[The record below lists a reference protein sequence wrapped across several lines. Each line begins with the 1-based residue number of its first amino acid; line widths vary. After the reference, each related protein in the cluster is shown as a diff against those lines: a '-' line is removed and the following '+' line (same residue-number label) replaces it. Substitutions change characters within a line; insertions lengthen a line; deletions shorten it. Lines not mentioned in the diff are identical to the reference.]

1 MRPRALQCQW
11 SRRRWS
17 HRCALIRCTVLPHSL
32 SVCPYAWFVV
42 RQIKV
47 RDMSSVSVHLEP
59 AEYSSW
65 QEARTSLINE
75 AKTKLKAKLEADLA
89 STSDDM
95 QVEKIRDAFLK
106 SERDIE
112 HNMDHEIHT
121 FSAMLDLEYKCA
133 FASIQILNLARP
145 R

>member
-1 MRPRALQCQW
+1 
-11 SRRRWS
+11 
-17 HRCALIRCTVLPHSL
+17 
-32 SVCPYAWFVV
+32 V

-75 AKTKLKAKLEADLA
+75 AKTKLKAKLEADIA

-95 QVEKIRDAFLK
+95 QVEKIRDKFLK
-106 SERDIE
+106 DERDIE
-112 HNMDHEIHT
+112 HDMDHKIHT

-133 FASIQILNLARP
+133 FASIQTLRLAQP